1 MSVEDLVRHFIEAS
15 ISGAS
20 KTQVIRK
27 FKETYNLDNNQ
38 LKKLQILAS
47 FKGPLSNLISIFWSE
62 EIIKGLEERLC
73 GIMGIMLQTSKL
85 GWIIGPPADKA

>member
-1 MSVEDLVRHFIEAS
+1 MTLEDLVRHFIEAS

-38 LKKLQILAS
+38 LI
-47 FKGPLSNLISIFWSE
+47 IFNGGTYR
-62 EIIKGLEERLC
+62 KN
-73 GIMGIMLQTSKL
+73 
-85 GWIIGPPADKA
+85 PPWRVDKE